1 MSIRVAIIGVSVA
14 LFWANVAIIWSRA
27 SLFFRTQALLSFVY
41 ALLCHSLTEG
51 EVLMPSESSSRY
63 YLVASVAI
71 IWGPG
76 AAIVCPSVAIGRLV
90 AWRIIAT
97 PNQRMGAS
105 KQKIE
110 ARH

>member
-76 AAIVCPSVAIGRLV
+76 AAIVCLSLASTGRAAAV
-90 AWRIIAT
+90 PGRAAAV
-97 PNQRMGAS
+97 P
-105 KQKIE
+105 E
-110 ARH
+110 